1 MAPHDNT
8 IGPPSQ
14 RFSLRLWSLKQMTI
28 GCIAEGKEKTIVQE
42 GWVAGCSGA
51 ARKAERVCWLALSGS
66 QTYSSLEKGVLHLW
80 IGGLGAHPLGR
91 AWLDVKRVGQKETPV
106 RGWQLAWLLLTAA
119 SN

>member
-51 ARKAERVCWLALSGS
+51 ARKAERVCWLV
-66 QTYSSLEKGVLHLW
+66 QTRVCTCSPFAEGILHSW
-80 IGGLGAHPLGR
+80 IGGLVANWG
-91 AWLDVKRVGQKETPV
+91 
-106 RGWQLAWLLLTAA
+106 
-119 SN
+119 